1 MILELFGYSLE
12 FITALIAT
20 ITWKKYRSTQDRNFV
35 YFFWVVLIMDV
46 SGFLIDSKIPNQF
59 IYNLLLFFYFVFLFS
74 WYYKILE
81 NKLSLKLFTVLYFF
95 VVIISIIKQNFF
107 EELLSIHFVG
117 GSLIIVFC
125 ALLYFKQLLNSN
137 AILSIK
143 HSLSFW
149 ITIGNIIFFVGML
162 PIFLLQKYMDLS
174 YLAYGIVITVV
185 NFITYSCYIL
195 GFIWT
200 KNKL

>member
-1 MILELFGYSLE
+1 MEIEYLINLFE
-12 FITALIAT
+12 FITAIIAT
-20 ITWKKYRSTQDRNFV
+20 ITWKKYQSTKERNFV
-35 YFFWVVLIMDV
+35 SFFWIVFVIDILGYIV
-46 SGFLIDSKIPNQF
+46 SDFLKISNYF
-59 IYNLLLFFYFVFLFS
+59 IHNSLLFFYFIFLFT

-81 NKLSLKLFTVLYFF
+81 NKLSLKLLALLYFF

-149 ITIGNIIFFVGML
+149 ITIGNLIFCLYTYIDIIMAR
-162 PIFLLQKYMDLS
+162 FLFQY
-174 YLAYGIVITVV
+174 
-185 NFITYSCYIL
+185 
-195 GFIWT
+195 
-200 KNKL
+200 